1 MNKMSSVRLYKKDEN
16 FVINFDDTISS
27 RKIMKTSI
35 FLDGIQGI
43 CVEKA
48 GNIFSVFMNGLD
60 RYAVATNIG
69 NLLSFL
75 EGSGLEVKVEADII
89 EMLGEKQSFDREAE
103 KTVAKLSSVK
113 EGIKD
118 DDLDFNNFCS
128 FCDEQLRI
136 TLRDYQY
143 KSAYLLSLGNGGFDF
158 SVPGAGKT
166 IITYAAYAYLKE
178 KGMVDKI
185 LVVGPG
191 NAFNAW
197 FEEYET
203 CFGEEPDFTNLS
215 FETTKSCQ
223 IYLNAS
229 GKNHTEISF
238 INFDKLR
245 LSKDAISN
253 FLTKN
258 KALLIV
264 DEAHKVKNPNAAVT
278 KSICEITKYANSR
291 IILTGTPMPNGYED
305 LSSLFYI
312 FSPFKEIIPYKYAQ
326 LKGFTKKG
334 ASATE
339 LEKIK
344 GAIHP
349 YYSRISKKY
358 LVERGEL
365 KNPIFNVVKCHM
377 NQSQIDLYDK
387 LNSFCGKLND
397 EIDDDFL
404 EYLKKAMLIRK
415 MQISAN
421 PALLK
426 KSLVSSMDELHEEYV
441 QYSNNENSEINM
453 LTKADKIITAK
464 LAASEII
471 RIITSYE
478 QGVIET
484 NKNLMAVKIA
494 EELIKEDKQVLIWD
508 IFISNMNVLRD
519 MLITRLRVNVEIIN
533 GSVSG
538 QDRQEAISRFRKGTS
553 KILLANPSTLAESI
567 SLHKVCQNAIYVN
580 RNFNAAQFIQSKDR
594 IHRINMPEGTTATY
608 YFLVNADS
616 VDEAVSE
623 RLTLKEERMLAI
635 LDADD
640 IEVGGA
646 ELDDGNIMSAED
658 IELAYTR

>member
-1 MNKMSSVRLYKKDEN
+1 MNKMSNVRLYKKDEN
-16 FVINFDDTISS
+16 FNINFDETISS
-27 RKIMKTSI
+27 RKIMKMSI

-43 CVEKA
+43 CVERT

-60 RYAVATNIG
+60 KYAV
-69 NLLSFL
+69 
-75 EGSGLEVKVEADII
+75 ADII
-89 EMLGEKQSFDREAE
+89 EMLGEKQTFDREAE
-103 KTVAKLSSVK
+103 ETVAKLSSVK
-113 EGIKD
+113 EKIKD

-128 FCDEQLRI
+128 FCDEHLRI

-143 KSAYLLSLGNGGFDF
+143 KSAYLFSLGNGGFDF

-203 CFGEEPDFTNLS
+203 CFGKEPDFTNLS

-334 ASATE
+334 HLLLLPSYLIEGT
-339 LEKIK
+339 EKISVK
-344 GAIHP
+344 KEKQDKRNGDTANTCKLHGKAQLGFSLFTQSDGKAQTKTAKQ
-349 YYSRISKKY
+349 SRRAHNNGY
-358 LVERGEL
+358 
-365 KNPIFNVVKCHM
+365 
-377 NQSQIDLYDK
+377 
-387 LNSFCGKLND
+387 
-397 EIDDDFL
+397 
-404 EYLKKAMLIRK
+404 
-415 MQISAN
+415 N
-421 PALLK
+421 PA
-426 KSLVSSMDELHEEYV
+426 
-441 QYSNNENSEINM
+441 
-453 LTKADKIITAK
+453 
-464 LAASEII
+464 
-471 RIITSYE
+471 
-478 QGVIET
+478 
-484 NKNLMAVKIA
+484 
-494 EELIKEDKQVLIWD
+494 
-508 IFISNMNVLRD
+508 
-519 MLITRLRVNVEIIN
+519 
-533 GSVSG
+533 
-538 QDRQEAISRFRKGTS
+538 
-553 KILLANPSTLAESI
+553 
-567 SLHKVCQNAIYVN
+567 QNAQKAIIMGIGQH
-580 RNFNAAQFIQSKDR
+580 AQKQTQR
-594 IHRINMPEGTTATY
+594 
-608 YFLVNADS
+608 
-616 VDEAVSE
+616 
-623 RLTLKEERMLAI
+623 
-635 LDADD
+635 
-640 IEVGGA
+640 
-646 ELDDGNIMSAED
+646 
-658 IELAYTR
+658 